1 MLISAWSSYV
11 CSSDLRPVAL
21 GAHPRVDQDLR
32 DRVLRSRAFL
42 ALVSR
47 RAVRDVVH
55 RVVVAD
61 VLQRVGDALD
71 EIFLLDRNRTADGK
85 SFVWG
90 ERGYV
95 RVERGG
101 SRIRKKTKRQ
111 ITEN

>member
-47 RAVRDVVH
+47 REVPDVVH

-71 EIFLLDRNRTADGK
+71 EIFLLDRNRTA
-85 SFVWG
+85 
-90 ERGYV
+90 
-95 RVERGG
+95 GG
-101 SRIRKKTKRQ
+101 HCGLAAAGGNRART
-111 ITEN
+111 NAV